1 VRWRRNTMR
10 SAASYSV
17 LERAVAAAVASIIEI
32 RVSGCIVLSESIV
45 GMFEDNRSPHKI
57 SSAI

>member
-1 VRWRRNTMR
+1 MR